1 MNYQMNFNPYHRV
14 ESPYDY
20 PFPPYTDTQNSQFY
34 PQSPYYGQEFP
45 QSPFDMYAKPQQPPN
60 WPSPMTTAPP
70 NINNA
75 SGMSGST
82 PNMNS
87 ASVMPGAT
95 SNINGMPGAP
105 PNMNNAP
112 GMQQGNGLLNYFQDN
127 EGQMDL
133 DKMLSTVGQLANTY
147 HQVSP
152 IVKQFGSFIK
162 NFR

>member
-1 MNYQMNFNPYHRV
+1 
-14 ESPYDY
+14 
-20 PFPPYTDTQNSQFY
+20 
-34 PQSPYYGQEFP
+34 
-45 QSPFDMYAKPQQPPN
+45 
-60 WPSPMTTAPP
+60 
-70 NINNA
+70 
-75 SGMSGST
+75 
-82 PNMNS
+82 
-87 ASVMPGAT
+87 
-95 SNINGMPGAP
+95 
-105 PNMNNAP
+105 MNNSP

>member
-1 MNYQMNFNPYHRV
+1 MNYQMNFSPYHRV
-14 ESPYDY
+14 KPPYDY
-20 PFPPYTDTQNSQFY
+20 PFPPYTNTQNSQFY

-60 WPSPMTTAPP
+60 WPSHMTG
-70 NINNA
+70 A
-75 SGMSGST
+75 S

-87 ASVMPGAT
+87 
-95 SNINGMPGAP
+95 
-105 PNMNNAP
+105 AP
-112 GMQQGNGLLNYFQDN
+112 GMQQGNGLLHYFQDN